1 MAWLNETMWTD
12 LFLENR
18 DYLLEELD
26 RMIGYLGEYRDALEQ
41 GNGDRLCT
49 LLAEG
54 RICKEKVDADEK
66 DADCG
71 PPGPGISNRD
81 PAWPAGSG
89 GGALSGAAPR
99 ARKLAV
105 VTDSNVL
112 PLYLER
118 TADSLKRA
126 GFQVLCC
133 SVPAGEAAKCPEQ
146 LVLLWEK
153 MMAFGMTRTDGVAAL
168 GGGVVGDLA
177 GFAAATLLRGVDFIQ
192 IPTTLLAQVDSS
204 VGGKVAID
212 LQAGKNLAGAFWQP
226 KGVLIDPDCLNT
238 LSDRAFS
245 DGMAEVIKYGCI
257 REREFFELLDRCGS
271 RAGVM
276 DYIEQVICTC
286 CDLKRQVVL
295 QDERDTGLR
304 MTLNFGHTIGHAF
317 ELAGHYETWT
327 HGQGVAAGMNW
338 AAQLGVGLG
347 ITPPEVVEQIRSI
360 LNKFG
365 LPQDIPCPWETMT
378 EAVGLDKKR
387 TGDSITLILLE
398 RLGQAVPRRMK
409 KDQLLELLEPM
420 CGR

>member
-1 MAWLNETMWTD
+1 MFDSIRTIPVRVRPPYDVRIGSGL
-12 LFLENR
+12 LGR
-18 DYLLEELD
+18 CGDYLAALLGQRRIAVLADDTVASLYLD
-26 RMIGYLGEYRDALEQ
+26 TVTAALEDA
-41 GNGDRLCT
+41 GFAVCSHIFPSG
-49 LLAEG
+49 EG
-54 RICKEKVDADEK
+54 RK
-66 DADCG
+66 
-71 PPGPGISNRD
+71 N
-81 PAWPAGSG
+81 
-89 GGALSGAAPR
+89 LSTLTELLEF
-99 ARKLAV
+99 LA
-105 VTDSNVL
+105 SEHL
-112 PLYLER
+112 
-118 TADSLKRA
+118 
-126 GFQVLCC
+126 
-133 SVPAGEAAKCPEQ
+133 
-146 LVLLWEK
+146 
-153 MMAFGMTRTDGVAAL
+153 TRTDCVAAL
-168 GGGVVGDLA
+168 GGGVTGDMA
-177 GFAAATLLRGVDFIQ
+177 GFAAAVYLRGIRYVQ
-192 IPTTLLAQVDSS
+192 LPTTLLAAVDSS

-257 REREFFELLDRCGS
+257 RDREFFELLDRCGS

-276 DYIEQVICTC
+276 DHIEQVICTC

-327 HGQGVAAGMNW
+327 HGQGVAAGMHW
-338 AAQLGVGLG
+338 VAQLGVGLG

>member
-1 MAWLNETMWTD
+1 MFDSIRTIPVRVRPPYDVRIGSGL
-12 LFLENR
+12 LGR
-18 DYLLEELD
+18 CGDYLAALLGQRRIAVLADDTVASLYLD
-26 RMIGYLGEYRDALEQ
+26 TVTAALEDA
-41 GNGDRLCT
+41 GFAVCSHIFPSG
-49 LLAEG
+49 EG
-54 RICKEKVDADEK
+54 RK
-66 DADCG
+66 
-71 PPGPGISNRD
+71 N
-81 PAWPAGSG
+81 
-89 GGALSGAAPR
+89 LSTLTELLEF
-99 ARKLAV
+99 LA
-105 VTDSNVL
+105 SEHL
-112 PLYLER
+112 
-118 TADSLKRA
+118 
-126 GFQVLCC
+126 
-133 SVPAGEAAKCPEQ
+133 
-146 LVLLWEK
+146 
-153 MMAFGMTRTDGVAAL
+153 TRTDCVAAL
-168 GGGVVGDLA
+168 GGGVTGDMA
-177 GFAAATLLRGVDFIQ
+177 GFAAAVYLRGIRYVQ
-192 IPTTLLAQVDSS
+192 LPTTLLAAVDSS